1 LRRFEV
7 ENTGHEG
14 ELRMTETKMD
24 VLEYKSLGALL
35 IEDKVITQEQLDKAL
50 HRQREKGGRLGEL
63 IVEMGFASEHQVL
76 EALAKQLDIP
86 YLSPDKDIFIDQ
98 ELIDLF
104 PERIVRQ
111 YNALPIS
118 IEEETLTVA
127 MVDPFNITAIDDLR
141 TITKCKINTAI
152 ISKSR
157 LELLINRHYNNGLSN
172 SDLQKILDGA
182 KNINIEVDKEREEQR
197 EVNVERLREQVEE
210 APIVSLVNY
219 IISNAINERASD
231 IHVEPEE
238 GRLNIRY
245 RIDGVLHDIIASP
258 KALQMAII
266 SRIKIMSDMDIAERR
281 LPQDGRFTV
290 RQGARELDLR
300 LSTLPAFF
308 GENVVMRLLEK
319 GSLSIDMNSL
329 GFTNEQLEI
338 FRRYISKPYGML
350 LLTGPTGSGKT
361 TTLYS
366 ALSEIKSVQTNIV
379 TVEDPVEYQIKS
391 IRQVQVNPKI
401 GLTFANGLRH
411 ILRQDPDIIMVGEI
425 RDYET
430 AEMAIRSALTGHLVF
445 SALHTND
452 AVGTIVRLI
461 DMGVERYLVCSS
473 LHLAVAQR
481 LVRKV
486 CPHCRK
492 SYRPAKEVLRSL
504 GIDGKPRKNL
514 LFSRGTG
521 CRRCRETGYYGRTAI
536 CEMLEMK
543 APIRKAILNGAD
555 IETLRQV
562 ALELGM
568 TTLRES
574 GLQKVREGITTPE
587 EVLRAT
593 IEED

>member
-1 LRRFEV
+1 
-7 ENTGHEG
+7 
-14 ELRMTETKMD
+14 MTETKMD

-86 YLSPDKDIFIDQ
+86 YLSPDKDVFIDQ
-98 ELIDLF
+98 ELIDLL

-118 IEEETLTVA
+118 IEDETLTVA
-127 MVDPFNITAIDDLR
+127 MVDPFNITAIDDLG

-157 LELLINRHYNNGLSN
+157 LELLINLHYNNGLSN

-238 GRLNIRY
+238 NRLNIRY

-329 GFTNEQLEI
+329 GFTDEQLEI
-338 FRRYISKPYGML
+338 FRRYISKPYGMV

-379 TVEDPVEYQIKS
+379 TVEDPVEYQIKG
-391 IRQVQVNPKI
+391 IRQVQVNAKI
-401 GLTFANGLRH
+401 GLTFASGLRH
-411 ILRQDPDIIMVGEI
+411 ILRQDPDIIMVGEV

-445 SALHTND
+445 STLHTND

-461 DMGVERYLVCSS
+461 DMSVERYLVCSS

-486 CPHCRK
+486 CPHCRE
-492 SYRPAKEVLRSL
+492 SYKPSKEVLRSL
-504 GIDGKPRKNL
+504 GIDGKPQKSL

>member
-1 LRRFEV
+1 VV
-7 ENTGHEG
+7 ENTGYEG
-14 ELRMTETKMD
+14 ELKMTKTKTH
-24 VLEYKSLGALL
+24 LLKYKSLGALL

-50 HRQREKGGRLGEL
+50 HRQREKGGLLGEV
-63 IVEMGFASEHQVL
+63 IVEMAFASEHQVL
-76 EALAKQLDIP
+76 EALAKQLNIT
-86 YLSPDKDIFIDQ
+86 YLPPDKDIFIDP
-98 ELIDLF
+98 ELIKLV

-111 YNALPIS
+111 HKAIPLS
-118 IEEETLTVA
+118 IEDEALTVA
-127 MVDPFNITAIDDLR
+127 MVNPFDIIAIDDLR
-141 TITKCKINTAI
+141 TITNCKINTAI

-157 LELLINRHYNNGLSN
+157 FEILTNSYYNNGLSD
-172 SDLQKILDGA
+172 SDLQKILNGA
-182 KNINIEVDKEREEQR
+182 SNINIEVEKESEEQR

-210 APIVSLVNY
+210 APIISLVNY

-238 GRLNIRY
+238 SRLNIRY
-245 RIDGVLHDIIASP
+245 RIDGVLHDIISTP
-258 KALQMAII
+258 RALQMAII

-290 RQGARELDLR
+290 RQGVRELDLR

-319 GSLSIDMNSL
+319 GSLSIDMDSL
-329 GFTNEQLEI
+329 GFTDDQLEI
-338 FRRYISKPYGML
+338 FRSYISKPHGMV

-366 ALSEIKSVQTNIV
+366 ALSEIKSSQTSIV
-379 TVEDPVEYQIKS
+379 TVEDPVEYQIKG

-411 ILRQDPDIIMVGEI
+411 ILRQDPDIIMVGEV

-445 SALHTND
+445 STLHTND

-461 DMGVERYLVCSS
+461 DMRVDRYLVCSS
-473 LHLAVAQR
+473 LALAVAQR

-486 CPHCRK
+486 CPHCRETYK
-492 SYRPAKEVLRSL
+492 PGKEVLRSL
-504 GIDGKPRKNL
+504 GIDGKPQKGL
-514 LFSRGTG
+514 LFSRGKG
-521 CRRCRETGYYGRTAI
+521 CRRCKETGYYGRTAI

-543 APIRKAILNGAD
+543 APVRNAILNGAN
-555 IETLRQV
+555 IEEMRQV

>member
-1 LRRFEV
+1 
-7 ENTGHEG
+7 
-14 ELRMTETKMD
+14 MTETKMD
-24 VLEYKSLGALL
+24 VLEFKSLGALL

-63 IVEMGFASEHQVL
+63 IVEMGFASENQIL

-86 YLSPDKDIFIDQ
+86 YLSPDKDVFIDQ
-98 ELIDLF
+98 DLVDLL

-118 IEEETLTVA
+118 IEDETLTVA
-127 MVDPFNITAIDDLR
+127 MVDPFNITAIDDLG

-197 EVNVERLREQVEE
+197 EVNVERLREQGEE

-238 GRLNIRY
+238 SRLNIRY

-329 GFTNEQLEI
+329 GFTDEQLEI
-338 FRRYISKPYGML
+338 FRRYISKPYGMV

-379 TVEDPVEYQIKS
+379 TVEDPVEYQIKG

-401 GLTFANGLRH
+401 GLTFASGLRH
-411 ILRQDPDIIMVGEI
+411 ILRQDPDIIMVGEV

-445 SALHTND
+445 STLHTND

-486 CPHCRK
+486 CPHCRE
-492 SYRPAKEVLRSL
+492 SYKPSKEVLRSL
-504 GIDGKPRKNL
+504 GIDGKPQKNL

-543 APIRKAILNGAD
+543 APIRKAILSGAD
-555 IETLRQV
+555 IETMRQV

-593 IEED
+593 LEED